1 MSTTETLEKFY
12 QNNPNLDLLDLNL
25 NNTQTL
31 QDLNWP
37 ADYDD
42 AQKSASV
49 KELKKARRL
58 LSLHPDV
65 GQTLPKKLPV
75 SERAAATASVF
86 EAPVDAA
93 PVPEAPVDAAPVPEA
108 PVAEATPSVTEATV
122 DAATPSVPEA
132 TATVASVTEQ
142 PLAEPKQLIGQFDD
156 RLDSAHRVASFSEHH
171 FVQEFGD
178 KFSNEETARLV
189 HRNAASK
196 VARISHLLATARD
209 LTAPHTRLLRTSN
222 ISEDISQHFA
232 GLPGYQDIFGS
243 LNYCECKHCKSIF
256 GPAAYFVDLMRIIDK
271 YVTKPNQ
278 QTIPE
283 KMQLSDRRP
292 DLEKILLTCE
302 NTNHEMPYLQI
313 VNERLEALVKKSL
326 GEPEDIY
333 KVLAQRYYP
342 FALPLQLPLER
353 MRIYLQQLK
362 VELANIYTALPTDES
377 FVAAESL
384 GLSREEWQLLT
395 ATDTPDEATLKKY
408 YGVSALNTLSNVEI
422 FRQQTGLK
430 FVELRD
436 LLYQNLSEAEIKAG
450 LNGQF
455 FINHGLSKLLQIKE
469 DEAQTIENLEN
480 PALDRINRF
489 LRLAAK
495 LDWTFEELDW
505 VLHCVNQGTPAINEP
520 TLKAIA
526 KTKALQAKLNTSV
539 ATVTALLF
547 DLKTYGQGEED
558 PQSEAPF
565 DLVFNASGINTYHPK
580 DEGSTHYRLNPT
592 YTDDIQQWTIGA
604 NDDNNRKLTV
614 WVAAGVGLRQD
625 ELVALAKALFDSSH
639 PIPLT
644 VSNLSA
650 LYRHAKLASL
660 VSNKR
665 GEQPPIAQYLQ
676 LLQQTQK
683 KQLVL
688 STEDIKTI
696 AETADRL
703 QRSGLNVFE
712 VEYIINGGKPSPSVN
727 PLYRQQDVD
736 RWLQTLPKLVTSNAK
751 EQTDRD
757 KEKSE
762 KLIEQIATLFNSR
775 TPEIEAVLS
784 LLNKNPIDIIPI
796 FLDKSQ
802 KDEAKTILENLSRWL
817 VVVRK
822 LRLTVGELGSIKS
835 HPAAYGITNLEQL
848 TLGNVLDIFRFK
860 QLVVE
865 FEDTTGSLIAY
876 LDDIENNRTG
886 TAAEKLSEISGWD
899 KAQSE
904 TLLGVL
910 TNSNQIERLYQ
921 LQSVFELVAKT
932 GTDVAFLQYLQG
944 LAGKLADTHWDDYQ
958 TAADNLLAAVRAR
971 YATDNWEKF
980 YAQIDGKEQELKRT
994 ALIGTALVELAKN
1007 PETKWVK
1014 NTRNLYE
1021 YLLIDVEM
1029 SGCASISYIKE
1040 ALNATQLYLNRCRQQ
1055 LEPGIENFEIPDI
1068 WWEWLINYRVWE
1080 ANRKI
1085 FLYPENYIDPAYRQS
1100 KTTLFKDLESQLK
1113 QGNITKEMV
1122 GEADKTYLESFAE
1135 LAKLKYV
1142 DAYYC
1147 NISDETR
1154 DDAPTLF
1161 LFARTET
1168 EPYTYYYLIQEKE
1181 GIWSEWHQI
1190 DIPIEAEQITPIYA
1204 FSKLFVFWVELKKY
1218 DEKNSN
1224 EKTVIQKATI
1234 KYTFSNFSGGWVQP
1248 QTLVQDMVI
1257 SVDESQYRSSQKTL
1271 FPDDFFDTNK
1281 VWLQKVYALKIEKNR
1296 YFVLGSGANKFE
1308 KIVLLYGPMIDTDA
1322 NYGEI
1327 SDDAPTATDTTVKQF
1342 EDQLYKTVQHLKWT
1356 QENNYR
1362 GYLPVFN
1369 AIAID
1374 DALEVS
1380 FLVNPDEFLFLKQ
1393 ESPKSSTFFRP
1404 EIDKSSGRLNLIS
1417 TDSIIHDNY
1426 TADGISKPAGVRL
1439 PIQLKED
1446 SFVSPDKDV
1455 DLDATGSQMIYNQ
1468 LKDTYGDINPDG
1480 TVPSDMDFTLL
1491 AKDVND
1497 LLKEQPKLEGKVKHV
1512 LRVMYQAYGTPWLS
1526 SAMRSQNYKL
1536 FTVKGHPAAF
1546 VFNGDKESFLLLDDQ
1561 KKVPSI
1567 SRALFNSD
1575 RIFNSHSFVSKPLDI
1590 EVTASETIYRELM
1603 NYDDLNEDGR
1613 LATFTTL
1620 DSLRK
1625 DLNEILQDQPHKREW
1640 VPGVLNILMHQPIFK
1655 EDSFINKATDVDI
1668 EKTASETIYK
1678 ELQNAGYLDENGRL
1692 EAEID
1697 FYELTQ
1703 ELRNILTDQ
1712 PHKENKVRHVVD
1724 TLYQSAFPSSL
1735 GFFESK
1741 DRGYAICEFKFK
1753 ATRLTTAAVHRLSS
1767 TLLTGGIDKLLNLS
1781 SQQIPV
1787 EAELPFDRFQFSDLR
1802 VVAPEAIDGGQVDFA
1817 GAYGLYY
1824 WELFFHTPLYVA
1836 NQLNGN
1842 QQFRDAEKWFQY
1854 IFNPTLPEEPMQED
1868 SFVTPT
1874 IGTRDSRRIYEILK
1888 NQKIITEDG
1897 LVSSTFT
1904 KDKDL
1909 KRFLGN
1915 ILNEAQIQSIKN
1927 ILLNKQLSSQ
1937 VARFWQFQP
1946 FRNHT
1951 LESLRGQLQ
1960 NPDQIAA
1967 YNKNPFDPHAIA
1979 RLRIGAYEK
1988 AVVMQYI
1995 DNLLDWGDSLF
2006 AQYSWESITT
2016 ATMLYIYAYNLLG
2029 ERPENLGKCSTD
2041 APASFESIRKKY
2053 EDEISQ
2059 FLISLEDE
2067 DSPANSLALVSSPIN
2082 EVDAYFG
2089 IPENEK
2095 FLAYWDRV
2103 EDRLFKIRHCLNI
2116 KGVKQPLPLFQPPI
2130 DPAQLVKAAAAGS
2143 DVLDFIT
2150 RGQPEIPHYRFSFTM
2165 ERAKNFTATVSQLGN
2180 ALLAALEKKDT
2191 ESLARLRATQEKNI
2205 LNITTAIKEKQIEE
2219 IQQTIAS
2226 LQESKSNAQNRQE
2239 HYQKLYDENMNER
2252 EITDLAMRGAAV
2264 ISQDVAIAIHGLAI
2278 AGYLTPNT
2286 FGLANGGMDFG
2297 MAINCGA
2304 AIADGIAG
2312 TLNQGAGMISTRSQ
2326 YERRREEWELQ
2337 RDSAAYEIEQVEKS
2351 ILANEVRVAILQRE
2365 LEIHQK
2371 TIQQADEYED
2381 FLKSKFSNE
2390 DLYQWMVGRL
2400 STLYFQTYKMALS
2413 MAMAA
2418 QITYQ
2423 NELNRSD
2430 VFLDFNYWEDRNK
2443 GLLAGE
2449 GLMLA
2454 LQQMEKAY
2462 IENSG
2467 RSLEIEKTISLLHLD
2482 PQKFMEFKWG
2492 VNSAKQGE
2500 LSFELSE
2507 KLFDF
2512 DFPGHYCRKIKSISI
2527 SVPAVVGPYQNINAT
2542 LVQNSNTV
2550 VLKPDFKAVQHV
2562 LDPRNHQN
2570 VPDGSLR
2577 ENWLRNQQIA
2587 LSRGIDDAGLF
2598 VLDFRDEMYLPFEGT
2613 GAVSKWTLSLPP
2625 ETNRI
2630 DFSSI
2635 SDIIIKVQYT
2645 AQDGGSKFAN
2655 EVKGLL
2661 SSESPPYPYT
2671 LAKQFDLKQAFPAA
2685 WHQFISTPPQSGVQ
2699 EISFPVT
2706 DKRLLPNLK
2715 DVTLTEAA
2723 VVLQTSESIK
2733 VSDKKPTTHFVA
2745 LQLKGH
2751 SEEQVP
2757 IKNNFGRIVLSLS
2770 GETCKLTFKITN
2782 TPTEL
2787 LDSGQL
2793 NPHSLLD
2800 LTVILF
2806 YQSNVF
2812 EKLSS

>member
-12 QNNPNLDLLDLNL
+12 QNNPNGDLLHLNL
-25 NNTQTL
+25 NNAKIVQE
-31 QDLNWP
+31 LNWP
-37 ADYDD
+37 ADYDE
-42 AQKSASV
+42 AKQSAAV

-65 GQTLPKKLPV
+65 GQTLQPKLLV
-75 SERAAATASVF
+75 SERDAATAPP
-86 EAPVDAA
+86 ATALRIAA
-93 PVPEAPVDAAPVPEA
+93 PAPP
-108 PVAEATPSVTEATV
+108 AEEPATV
-122 DAATPSVPEA
+122 
-132 TATVASVTEQ
+132 
-142 PLAEPKQLIGQFDD
+142 LADRANQLVGQFDD

-171 FVQEFGD
+171 FVQEFGGQ
-178 KFSNEETARLV
+178 FGNEETARLV
-189 HRNAASK
+189 HRNATSK

-222 ISEDISQHFA
+222 IPEAVPQHFA

-243 LNYCECKHCKSIF
+243 LNYCECEHCKSIF

-271 YVTKPNQ
+271 YVTQPNQ
-278 QTIPE
+278 QTIPG

-292 DLEKILLTCE
+292 DLAKILLTCE

-313 VNERLEALVKKSL
+313 VNERLEDIVKKSL
-326 GEPEDIY
+326 GNPQDIY
-333 KVLAQRYYP
+333 EVLAQRYYP

-362 VELANIYTALPTDES
+362 VELADIYTALPTNE
-377 FVAAESL
+377 FYVAAESL
-384 GLSREEWQLLT
+384 GLSPEEWQLLT
-395 ATDTPDEATLKKY
+395 AANTPDEATLKNY
-408 YGVSALNTLSNVEI
+408 YGVSDLNTLSDVET

-430 FVELRD
+430 FVELHD
-436 LLYQNLSEAEIKAG
+436 LLYQNLSEAEIQAG

-455 FINHGLSKLLQIKE
+455 FINQELSQPLQIKE
-469 DEAQTIENLEN
+469 ESETQTIENLDN
-480 PALDRINRF
+480 PALDRINRV

-495 LDWTFEELDW
+495 LDLSFAELDW
-505 VLHCVNQGTPAINEP
+505 VLHSVNQGTPAINEQ

-526 KTKALQAKLNTSV
+526 QTKAIQATLNTSI
-539 ATVTALLF
+539 ATITALLF
-547 DLKTYGQGEED
+547 DLKTYGQGEEG

-565 DLVFNASGINTYHPK
+565 DLAFNGSGMDTYHPK
-580 DEGSTHYRLNPT
+580 DEGAQHYRLNPT
-592 YTDDIQQWTIGA
+592 YTDDIREWTIGA

-625 ELVALAKALFDSSH
+625 DLVTLAIALFGSND

-660 VSNKR
+660 VSKKR
-665 GEQPPIAQYLQ
+665 GEQPPIAQYLK
-676 LLQQTQK
+676 LLEQIGK

-688 STEDIKTI
+688 TTEDIKTI
-696 AETADRL
+696 AEAAARL
-703 QRSGLNVFE
+703 QRSSLNVFE

-727 PLYRQQDVD
+727 PLYRQQDVE
-736 RWLQTLPKLVTSNAK
+736 RWLKTLPKLVTSNAK
-751 EQTDRD
+751 EQDARD
-757 KEKSE
+757 QEKSE
-762 KLIEQIATLFNSR
+762 KLIEQIATFFNSQA
-775 TPEIEAVLS
+775 PEIKALLS
-784 LLNKNPIDIIPI
+784 ILDLVPTNIVPI
-796 FLDKSQ
+796 FLDESQ
-802 KDEAKTILENLSRWL
+802 KGQAKTILENLSRWL
-817 VVVRK
+817 VLTRK
-822 LRLTVGELGSIKS
+822 LRLSTEELNSIQS
-835 HPAAYGITNLEQL
+835 NRQAYGITNLKQL
-848 TLGNVLDIFRFK
+848 NMGNILDTFRFK

-865 FEDTTGSLIAY
+865 FEDSTGGLIAY
-876 LDDIENNRTG
+876 LDDIKNNRTD
-886 TAAEKLSEISGWD
+886 TAAEKLSEITGWD
-899 KAQSE
+899 KAQIE
-904 TLLGVL
+904 TLLGVF
-910 TNSNQIERLYQ
+910 TNGNQIERLYQ

-944 LAGKLADTHWDDYQ
+944 LAGQLANARWNDYQ

-980 YAQIDGKEQELKRT
+980 YEQIDGKEQELKRT
-994 ALIGTALVELAKN
+994 ALIGTALVELAQN
-1007 PETKWVK
+1007 EETNWVK

-1040 ALNATQLYLNRCRQQ
+1040 ALNATQLYLNRCRQR
-1055 LEPGIENFEIPDI
+1055 LEPGIENFEIPDV
-1068 WWEWLINYRVWE
+1068 WWEWLNNYRVWE

-1113 QGNITKEMV
+1113 QGNIAKETV
-1122 GEADKTYLESFAE
+1122 GEADRTYLESFAE

-1147 NISDETR
+1147 NVSDETR
-1154 DDAPTLF
+1154 DNAPTLF
-1161 LFARTET
+1161 LFARTEI
-1168 EPYTYYYLIQEKE
+1168 EPYTYYYLTQEKE

-1218 DEKNSN
+1218 DENNSN

-1248 QTLVQDMVI
+1248 QTLVQDLVI
-1257 SVDESQYRSSQKTL
+1257 SVDESQYRSSHKTL

-1281 VWLQKVYALKIEKNR
+1281 VWLQKVYALKIEKYR
-1296 YFVLGSGANKFE
+1296 YFILGPGANKFE
-1308 KIVLLYGPMIDTDA
+1308 KIVLLYGPMINTDA
-1322 NYGEI
+1322 NYGAI
-1327 SDDAPTATDTTVKQF
+1327 SDEAPTATDTTVKQF

-1356 QENNYR
+1356 QENNYS

-1417 TDSIIHDNY
+1417 TDRIIHDNY
-1426 TADGISKPAGVRL
+1426 TADGISKPAQVTV
-1439 PIQLKED
+1439 PSQLKED
-1446 SFVSPDKDV
+1446 SFVSKDV
-1455 DLDATGSQMIYNQ
+1455 DIQTTGSESIYNQ
-1468 LKDTYGDINPDG
+1468 LKDNYGDINPDG

-1491 AKDVND
+1491 AEDVNE
-1497 LLKEQPKLEGKVKHV
+1497 LLEGQPNQEGKVKHV

-1526 SAMRSQNYKL
+1526 SAMRSQNYKI
-1536 FTVKGHPAAF
+1536 FTVKGNPAAF
-1546 VFNGDKESFLLLDDQ
+1546 VFNGDKESFLLLDPQ

-1575 RIFNSHSFVSKPLDI
+1575 TIFKPLSFVSEPLKI
-1590 EVTASETIYRELM
+1590 TEVGSENIYNQLI
-1603 NYDDLNEDGR
+1603 NYGDLDEDGR
-1613 LATFTTL
+1613 LAAFTNP
-1620 DSLRK
+1620 DSLRD
-1625 DLNEILQDQPHKREW
+1625 DLNDILDSQPKQAEL
-1640 VPGVLNILMHQPIFK
+1640 VAAVLNILMHQPIFN
-1655 EDSFINKATDVDI
+1655 EDSFINTAEDVDI
-1668 EKTASETIYK
+1668 EKAGSKTIY
-1678 ELQNAGYLDENGRL
+1678 EQLQNYGYIDGNGRL
-1692 EAEID
+1692 DAEID
-1697 FYELTQ
+1697 FYKITQ
-1703 ELRNILTDQ
+1703 DLRSILTRQ
-1712 PHKENKVRHVVD
+1712 PHEDNKVRYVVD
-1724 TLYQSAFPSSL
+1724 ILYQSAFPSSL

-1767 TLLTGGIDKLLNLS
+1767 TLLTGGVDKLLSLS

-1836 NQLNGN
+1836 NQLNAN

-1868 SFVTPT
+1868 SFVTST
-1874 IGTRDSRRIYEILK
+1874 IGTRDSQRIYTILK
-1888 NQKIITEDG
+1888 NQKIITDDG

-1904 KDKDL
+1904 KDTDL
-1909 KRFLGN
+1909 KHFLGT
-1915 ILNEAQIQSIKN
+1915 ILNDAQIQSVKN
-1927 ILLNKQLSSQ
+1927 ILLNNQLSNR

-1951 LESLRGQLQ
+1951 LESLRDQLQ
-1960 NPDQIAA
+1960 NPNQIAA

-2029 ERPENLGKCSTD
+2029 DRPEKLGKCSTED
-2041 APASFESIRKKY
+2041 PASFEDISKKY
-2053 EDEISQ
+2053 ADEIPQ
-2059 FLISLEDE
+2059 FLVSLEDE
-2067 DSPANSLALVSSPIN
+2067 DTPVNNLTLVSSPIN
-2082 EVDAYFG
+2082 EIDAYFG
-2089 IPENEK
+2089 VPENEK

-2116 KGVKQPLPLFQPPI
+2116 KGIKQPLPLFQPPI
-2130 DPAQLVKAAAAGS
+2130 DPAQLLKAAAAGG
-2143 DVLDFIT
+2143 DVLAFIT
-2150 RGQPEIPHYRFSFTM
+2150 RGQPEIPHYRFNFTI
-2165 ERAKNFTATVSQLGN
+2165 ERAKNFTAAVSQLGN
-2180 ALLAALEKKDT
+2180 ALLGALEKKDT

-2205 LNITTAIKEKQIEE
+2205 LNLTTLIKEKQIEE

-2226 LQESKSNAQNRQE
+2226 LQESKNNAQNR
-2239 HYQKLYDENMNER
+2239 HDRYQKLYDENMNER
-2252 EITDLAMRGAAV
+2252 EIADLAMRGAAV
-2264 ISQDVAIAIHGLAI
+2264 ISQDVAIAIHGLSI

-2297 MAINCGA
+2297 TAINCSA

-2312 TLNQGAGMISTRSQ
+2312 TLNQGAGMISTRAQ

-2371 TIQQADEYED
+2371 DIQQADEYED

-2390 DLYQWMVGRL
+2390 DFTSGWSSASQR
-2400 STLYFQTYKMALS
+2400 STS
-2413 MAMAA
+2413 
-2418 QITYQ
+2418 
-2423 NELNRSD
+2423 RP
-2430 VFLDFNYWEDRNK
+2430 
-2443 GLLAGE
+2443 
-2449 GLMLA
+2449 
-2454 LQQMEKAY
+2454 
-2462 IENSG
+2462 IE
-2467 RSLEIEKTISLLHLD
+2467 
-2482 PQKFMEFKWG
+2482 
-2492 VNSAKQGE
+2492 
-2500 LSFELSE
+2500 
-2507 KLFDF
+2507 
-2512 DFPGHYCRKIKSISI
+2512 
-2527 SVPAVVGPYQNINAT
+2527 
-2542 LVQNSNTV
+2542 
-2550 VLKPDFKAVQHV
+2550 
-2562 LDPRNHQN
+2562 
-2570 VPDGSLR
+2570 
-2577 ENWLRNQQIA
+2577 WL
-2587 LSRGIDDAGLF
+2587 
-2598 VLDFRDEMYLPFEGT
+2598 
-2613 GAVSKWTLSLPP
+2613 
-2625 ETNRI
+2625 
-2630 DFSSI
+2630 
-2635 SDIIIKVQYT
+2635 
-2645 AQDGGSKFAN
+2645 
-2655 EVKGLL
+2655 
-2661 SSESPPYPYT
+2661 
-2671 LAKQFDLKQAFPAA
+2671 
-2685 WHQFISTPPQSGVQ
+2685 
-2699 EISFPVT
+2699 
-2706 DKRLLPNLK
+2706 
-2715 DVTLTEAA
+2715 
-2723 VVLQTSESIK
+2723 
-2733 VSDKKPTTHFVA
+2733 
-2745 LQLKGH
+2745 
-2751 SEEQVP
+2751 
-2757 IKNNFGRIVLSLS
+2757 
-2770 GETCKLTFKITN
+2770 
-2782 TPTEL
+2782 
-2787 LDSGQL
+2787 
-2793 NPHSLLD
+2793 
-2800 LTVILF
+2800 
-2806 YQSNVF
+2806 
-2812 EKLSS
+2812 